1 MTIETLVDR
10 WEQGRISLAM
20 LRVYVKKGVITAD
33 DFKNITGQEY

>member
-10 WEQGRISLAM
+10 WEQGRISIAM

-33 DFKNITGQEY
+33 DFKSITGQEY